1 MKTAN
6 EDSIAISNTLLNKIL
21 MFVIKNKL
29 AT

>member
-6 EDSIAISNTLLNKIL
+6 EDSIISGTLLNKIL